1 MVKCYVCRYVEVDRK
16 PGEWRS
22 ACDRCAELSK
32 CPPCKACGQPVRDA
46 KKNEAH
52 PYHEECRRC
61 SSCNQ
66 KVSRVGMHCT
76 AGKILCGSCDDLFGE
91 FFVPGKRMG
100 AEYMKEAFKAWD
112 EDNSGWIDTGELRR
126 VLKAIMPNFSDR
138 DINDLLRVI
147 DTNSNGVVEYEEFC
161 QWLLKENPLDF
172 SSATFAAYVAQL
184 MREAG
189 RAKDKADLCVDEI
202 QVRQDGVYFR
212 LKSGQMRFETTAF
225 RTEAL
230 SLTTLDPEEFISKVE
245 CVEGG
250 LKLSF
255 NTGRITTL
263 EGQGTLFG
271 PFEAPMGF
279 YIDGLRVKP
288 LDDHVDGVK
297 DCVTGIDVAPLPSA
311 SEYDC
316 PNALLYTA
324 EQEYL
329 RSLREILAKAAVDVN
344 VFGAGGVTALML
356 AASRGCTG
364 AMRLLLSC
372 KANPNLSDSDGWT
385 ALTYASRCGSPEAV
399 QALVEKG
406 ATEDKND
413 GGRALKEALRVKH
426 NAAARALL
434 RAGFGPAPSGT
445 FALEGTVKAEDC
457 KLDAPKI
464 LPAGG
469 AFSHPKKVSILVGNE
484 EASKLHGSKVL
495 FTLDG
500 RDPFLC
506 GQRYMGPF
514 TVTSRMQLRAVAVSG
529 HKRSQSVEATFLIC
543 HCALPDEVIFGTL
556 QAQIFPAA
564 MDLLLK
570 DTAETLT
577 VSPDQLQVKTSEAD
591 CTSARWVQVDLHD
604 VRPRHQLHFDLA
616 YTSVKSA
623 DQRKKWTDAITND
636 IQKAVGEEPKDCKV
650 FAGSIILEFQMTREK
665 ADELQRQL
673 EDPES
678 WLLTK
683 AKHRKAFKSSSM
695 QVVEALGQRVTSM
708 SFREDVEERIK
719 GKSGRLRVVTLG
731 KEDRGYVATLVADK
745 KDAKWMKKHLESV
758 MKKILE
764 DVEVA
769 CVQDHS
775 EYLDLDFSIDIM
787 KAGKG
792 REILDL
798 LAIPETCTKIA
809 DTMAIMRGIDTKVSN
824 TCPAASRKLAELEVA
839 MSWTAKNGKPEMS
852 PDVDCSCIIY
862 AEEHL
867 VYACKFSSPL
877 RQGNPGTPTVE
888 LKDNIYHEELAKA
901 VRMGL
906 SSSSSAELCR
916 RPLCIDVSAL
926 PREVTDMYFV
936 MSTEEDQDL
945 SSFQDAT
952 MSFVDLA
959 RDQELTSCQCAL
971 PKARSVVVASLSR
984 HDNGW
989 VVLSLSD
996 PCEGGAGKLEPI
1008 LETLADRQSR
1018 HLNWERRKDLLYL
1031 RVLHKCERMA
1041 RASDAEF
1048 AVLMHKIMNLPVAV
1062 FQYFMKFI

>member
-1 MVKCYVCRYVEVDRK
+1 MVKCYVCRYVEVEK
-16 PGEWRS
+16 KLGEWRS
-22 ACDRCAELSK
+22 ACDRCAELLKS
-32 CPPCKACGQPVRDA
+32 PPCKACGQPVRDA
-46 KKNEAH
+46 KKNETN

-66 KVSRVGMHCT
+66 KVSKLGMHCT

-172 SSATFAAYVAQL
+172 SETTFAAYVAQL

-189 RAKDKADLCVDEI
+189 TAKDKADLCVDEI

-230 SLTTLDPEEFISKVE
+230 SLTALDPEEFISKVE

-263 EGQGTLFG
+263 EGQGELFG

-288 LDDHVDGVK
+288 LDDPVDGVK

-311 SEYDC
+311 AEYDC
-316 PNALLYTA
+316 SNALLYTA

-344 VFGAGGVTALML
+344 TFGAGGVTALML
-356 AASRGCTG
+356 ASSRGCTG

-372 KANPNLSDSDGWT
+372 KANPNLADSDGWT

-399 QALVEKG
+399 QALLEKG
-406 ATEDKND
+406 ATEDKTD

-434 RAGFGPAPSGT
+434 RAGFGPAPAGT
-445 FALEGTVKAEDC
+445 FALEGAVKPEDC

-469 AFSHPKKVSILVGNE
+469 AFSHPKKVSILVGNVD
-484 EASKLHGSKVL
+484 ASKQNGAKVL

-506 GQRYMGPF
+506 GERYMGPF
-514 TVTSRMQLRAVAVSG
+514 TVTSRMQLRAVAISG
-529 HKRSQSVEATFLIC
+529 TKRSQSVEATFLVC

-556 QAQIFPAA
+556 QAQIFPACLE
-564 MDLLLK
+564 LLLK

-577 VSPDQLQVKTSEAD
+577 VTPDQFQVKTAETD
-591 CTSARWVQVDLHD
+591 FTARWIQLDLHD

-616 YTSVKSA
+616 YASVKSA
-623 DQRKKWTDAITND
+623 DQRKKWTDAITAD
-636 IQKAVGEEPKDCKV
+636 IQKAVGEEPKDCRV

-665 ADELQRQL
+665 ADELQGHL

-683 AKHRKAFKSSSM
+683 AKHRKAFKNASM
-695 QVVEALGQRVTSM
+695 QVVEALGQRVTSVA
-708 SFREDVEERIK
+708 FREEVEERIK
-719 GKSGRLRVVTLG
+719 GKSGRLRVVTIG
-731 KEDRGYVATLVADK
+731 KEDRGYIATLVADK
-745 KDAKWMKKHLESV
+745 KEAKWMRKHLESV
-758 MKKILE
+758 VKKILE
-764 DVEVA
+764 DVEISQ
-769 CVQDHS
+769 VQDHS
-775 EYLDLDFSIDIM
+775 EYLDLDFSVDIM

-798 LAIPETCTKIA
+798 LALPETTTKIA
-809 DTMAIMRGIDTKVSN
+809 DTMAIMRGIDTKVRV
-824 TCPAASRKLAELEVA
+824 TTPAASRKLAELEVA
-839 MSWTAKNGKPEMS
+839 LTWSAKNGKPETT

-867 VYACKFSSPL
+867 VYACKFSSPF
-877 RQGNPGTPTVE
+877 QGNVSSPVE
-888 LKDNIYHEELAKA
+888 MKDNFHHEEMAKA
-901 VRMGL
+901 VRMAL
-906 SSSSSAELCR
+906 TSSSTSAERFR
-916 RPLCIDVSAL
+916 RPISIDVSAL
-926 PREVTDMYFV
+926 PREVTDVYFV
-936 MSTEEDQDL
+936 MSAEEDEDL
-945 SSFQDAT
+945 SHFASAT
-952 MSFVDLA
+952 LSLVDLA
-959 RDQELTSCQCAL
+959 RDQELTSLECSL
-971 PKARSVVVASLSR
+971 DRKACSVVVASLSC

-989 VVLSLSD
+989 VVQELGD
-996 PCEGGAGKLEPI
+996 PCGGKLEPV
-1008 LETLADRQSR
+1008 LEPVLNTLADRQSR
-1018 HLNWERRKDLLYL
+1018 HLNWERRRDLIYL
-1031 RVLHKCERMA
+1031 RVLHKCSRMA
-1041 RASDAEF
+1041 RGSDAEF
-1048 AVLMHKIMNLPVAV
+1048 AVLMHKIMELPVAV
-1062 FQYFMKFI
+1062 FNLS